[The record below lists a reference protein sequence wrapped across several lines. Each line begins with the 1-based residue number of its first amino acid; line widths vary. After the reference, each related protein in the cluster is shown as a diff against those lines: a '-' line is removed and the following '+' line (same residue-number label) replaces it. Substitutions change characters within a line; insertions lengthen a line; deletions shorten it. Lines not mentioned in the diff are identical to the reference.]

1 MGAGEYLPGYVL
13 PISPPTYAHEF
24 TLYVFFVQGE

>member
-13 PISPPTYAHEF
+13 PIIPPTYAQKN
-24 TLYVFFVQGE
+24 TRYYNT